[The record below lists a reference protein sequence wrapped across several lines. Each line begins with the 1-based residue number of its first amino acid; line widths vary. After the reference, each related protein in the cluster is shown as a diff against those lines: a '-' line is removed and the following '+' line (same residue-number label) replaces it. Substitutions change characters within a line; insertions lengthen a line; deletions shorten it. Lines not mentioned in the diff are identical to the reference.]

1 LRTRGVL
8 HTPQQQHQIGVTII
22 GAGERGAYYIG
33 ARMAEIAAETGFRI
47 VSVHDALPDRAR
59 HAADHLTAIY
69 ADKGIAHTVMPEDGM
84 EAAITDPAVGLVLV
98 TTHTDAH
105 REPVEIAARAG
116 KRIYLDKPI
125 SVTLA
130 DAEAILRAEAASS
143 PVMMGFTRRYE
154 KPWIEAVDLAHKGR
168 IGDPQMIL
176 LRSVIPYTRY
186 LQLWHRNQSKSGGAI
201 NDKCSHHFDVL
212 NWIAGARPVSVSAI
226 GGRSGIFAPD
236 PDAPPRCS
244 QCERV
249 CPYRRHQTLVDKFEG
264 VGRVAN
270 DSWTHAHRIE
280 DRNDNCVFLPGADI
294 DDHAIISVAYENGM
308 TACLF
313 FTIFGP
319 WAADQET
326 LEIVGASG
334 RLRME
339 RHSGSIDIVSA
350 HGHKAETVTFTDPE
364 RQSTHFGA
372 DLELVRTM
380 RAFCAGATP
389 PVGPG
394 DGLSSLRMVHAAL
407 WSLRNGGQPIDPA
420 RVEDAP

>member
-1 LRTRGVL
+1 VL
-8 HTPQQQHQIGVTII
+8 HTPQQQQHQIGVTII

-69 ADKGIAHTVMPEDGM
+69 ARQGIAHTVMPAGEM
-84 EAAITDPAVGLVLV
+84 EAAITDPSVGLVLV

-154 KPWIEAVDLAHKGR
+154 KPWIEAVGLAHEGR

-186 LQLWHRNQSKSGGAI
+186 LQLWHRNQAKSGGAI

-212 NWIAGARPVSVSAI
+212 NWIAGARPVLVSAI
-226 GGRSGIFAPD
+226 GGRSGIFKPD
-236 PDAPPRCS
+236 PDAPQRCS
-244 QCERV
+244 ECDRE
-249 CPYRRHQTLVDKFEG
+249 CPYRRHHTLVDKFEG

-319 WAADQET
+319 WASDQET

-339 RHSGSIDIVSA
+339 RHSGSIDIISA
-350 HGHKAETVTFTDPE
+350 HGHKAETVNFTDPE

-380 RAFCAGATP
+380 RAFCGGATP
-389 PVGPG
+389 PVGPD

-420 RVEDAP
+420 KVEDAP